1 MDLCIVRY
9 GDDGV
14 LQMSPDFSSGKMP
27 YKIDVKTGERKDDME
42 NATVCLESATLQF

>member
-1 MDLCIVRY
+1 MDLCIIRY

-27 YKIDVKTGERKDDME
+27 YKIDVKTGKLTALMPI
-42 NATVCLESATLQF
+42 S